1 MRIELHKING
11 NQVGEIRF
19 RIWSH
24 LNQASMKLFIKER
37 NSGYMHLFT
46 FTRHAGIQL
55 VT

>member
-1 MRIELHKING
+1 MGIKLRKIYG

-24 LNQASMKLFIKER
+24 PNQASMKLFIKEH
-37 NSGYMHLFT
+37 NSGYMFLFT
-46 FTRHAGIQL
+46 LTRHAGIQL